1 MPKINPDNQTIPE
14 KVNRGR
20 ELSRENDSVKSKHV
34 NLLDIDSAL
43 HYYFENVIK
52 PDVMEGGERVKVP
65 LIYANPER
73 FVALQRQ
80 GFLRDTK
87 RKIIVP
93 AIAFR
98 RTSIQKDETIP
109 VDKLDPQQP
118 KIFQTYQANYTR
130 ENRYDK
136 LTATKGI
143 SPKREMYAVSVPD
156 YVILNYDFIIW
167 TSFTDQMNSIVERIN
182 WAEGSYWGEPGKF
195 RFRATIDSFE
205 DNSEYESNR
214 RNIKTNFSVT
224 LRGYLL
230 PEQFNPV
237 NTEKFITPKQLV
249 VTNETDID
257 VLPITDIDADGAQS
271 IRVIQ
276 STGGSGGGSGGAA
289 TSLGNPITLTSGNN
303 IDFTD
308 VSFDGSQ
315 AVTVDIAT
323 TSTPSFDNVTVG
335 QYITH
340 ADDADTQINFLDDE
354 IRFEAGNL
362 LLFDIH
368 KKGSAPHEVTVNGGS
383 NNVDFVV
390 KDNDNDI
397 LFRTDADADNVLFPD
412 AVKVSGSATSTGSF
426 GRLETPGHISASGE
440 ITSNVVNVK
449 TRVKAI
455 GSSLEFAGNTLDFV
469 DGSSTSRLFKG
480 TAAGTFEAYHA
491 GNKKF
496 ETAAGGIN
504 VTGNVTASGHISGSS
519 ASTASFG
526 TYMGDGSQLTGISSG
541 IFRETGSIHSTTNN
555 LAITGSVD
563 IKGNLTA
570 QQYIVSS
577 SVTHMT
583 TSFSSGSTMFGDTSD
598 DTHRFTGSI
607 RVAAAT
613 TQSTAI
619 FADNVQ
625 NGYPTSNNWGSNLEG
640 SYFNNFDNT
649 THVSE
654 ILRFMSGV
662 LSHSLDVADASANT
676 KTFASVD
683 TNDNNRGSTA
693 NQIAG
698 RVPQNYA
705 ALGNAALDYLVSKG
719 WTSVGAKI
727 FDGISIYNNS
737 DYFIDFDSNS
747 GGSTTISSS
756 ADSELF
762 GLGGLTSGAATEFK
776 VRVHATQ
783 SFSDNSTN
791 TSPNKTSNTF
801 TTESVL
807 DLSTTSFGSSN
818 GLTLAKINTSQPAVI
833 PAAFQD
839 GKFENVGGSSQMS
852 GSLSRKYHASKTDFT
867 SISSSGY
874 YNFHDLK
881 VGIATGSGNFQFVNG
896 TNKNYFYAPR
906 SVINT
911 AIGTNSLS
919 DTGTTHK
926 ALTATSRSLS
936 GAPYLIDATYE
947 VSTKITGLFSPL
959 YAGTTTLV
967 DMTTNSVGVGS
978 VSISGDTISTN
989 GGTIQTAGKVFQS
1002 DGTTA
1007 VNSGVPRHDDIAIV
1021 TASVSYDSGTS
1032 DNIQQSSTFTDT
1044 SFQVLVKAR
1053 NRDSD
1058 QSTLDTQNISYHVAG
1073 AFGQPAASGSLGIYG
1088 RAQGYD
1094 GGDLDGTTEQFSGED
1109 FRIQLNN
1116 NVTSF
1121 AGDAFTTTFQVGG
1134 ILSDYDL
1141 QVKPGFL
1148 VDPGGTY
1155 RYWYPSSYGSGTYKY
1170 YIRRF
1175 QTSGTKT
1182 SMTVNVGQTLVNW
1195 NSTSNGIA
1203 VGLILKSGTSAGGNT
1218 SISTCRIFDPSATT
1232 SNLIE
1237 AGVSN
1242 DNHKNPFS
1250 SNIDLYGNTGGSVA
1264 STTYTVP
1271 IRNADGMYIDSTD
1284 NELYVIIRYKGDPT
1298 PVTSLTL
1305 SFS

>member
-20 ELSRENDSVKSKHV
+20 ELSRENDSVKSKHI

-412 AVKVSGSATSTGSF
+412 AVKVSGS
-426 GRLETPGHISASGE
+426 
-440 ITSNVVNVK
+440 
-449 TRVKAI
+449 
-455 GSSLEFAGNTLDFV
+455 
-469 DGSSTSRLFKG
+469 
-480 TAAGTFEAYHA
+480 
-491 GNKKF
+491 
-496 ETAAGGIN
+496 
-504 VTGNVTASGHISGSS
+504 S

-541 IFRETGSIHSTTNN
+541 IFRETGSIHSTTND

-1058 QSTLDTQNISYHVAG
+1058 QSTLDTQTISYHVAG